1 MFYPRFFR
9 IYKRMREKKIK
20 VGELASLIGM
30 APHSLSKRL
39 NGVIAWNIDEAYAV
53 LDVLEVDRREITKYF
68 PAKDIEVVITPEE
81 LEAFKC

>member
-1 MFYPRFFR
+1 MFYPRYYR

-53 LDVLEVDRREITKYF
+53 LDALEVDHKEITKYF
-68 PAKDIEVVITPEE
+68 PPDNVEVVITPEE
-81 LEAFKC
+81 LEAYKC